1 MFFFKI
7 FPPDF
12 GSSLLYLSQ
21 HKVKIMQ
28 KKIALFI
35 PVFLVV
41 SLSAHAQ
48 FKKGMRMAGAN
59 VGSIFFNS
67 GSADV
72 SYPAP
77 TTGYTSKTTSF
88 GVNIAPSMGW
98 FISDHTAVGI
108 SLNINPTSNKTT
120 YESGG
125 NTYQQDKVNG
135 FIFGVGGFARNYF
148 KSSSSFMPF
157 GQIGLNLGM
166 SSQKTSGFFY
176 GGSGASAY
184 KITYDGKSSGGF
196 FANAGLVLGM
206 TKMITPHA
214 GLDISFGY
222 SYSYNKNTYKTT
234 TLRDDGNNGTI
245 DLTSV
250 SNPTI
255 KYTNHGVV
263 LGVGFQIF
271 LDARK

>member
-1 MFFFKI
+1 M
-7 FPPDF
+7 
-12 GSSLLYLSQ
+12 Y
-21 HKVKIMQ
+21 
-28 KKIALFI
+28 KKTALFI
-35 PVFLVV
+35 PVFLVIN
-41 SLSAHAQ
+41 LSVQAQ

-72 SYPAP
+72 SYPTP
-77 TTGYTSKTTSF
+77 TTGYSSRTTSF
-88 GVNIAPSMGW
+88 GVNIAPNMGW
-98 FISDHTAVGI
+98 FISGNTVVGV
-108 SLNINPTSNKTT
+108 SLNINPSSSKTS

-125 NTYQQDKVNG
+125 KTYQEDKVNG

-157 GQIGLNLGM
+157 GQFGLNLGI
-166 SSQKTSGFFY
+166 STQKTEGFFY

-196 FANAGLVLGM
+196 FANTALVLGM
-206 TKMITPHA
+206 TKMVTPHT
-214 GLDISFGY
+214 GLDISIGY
-222 SYSYNKNTYKTT
+222 SYSYSKNTYKTT
-234 TLRDDGNNGTI
+234 SLRDEGNNGTI
-245 DLTSV
+245 DLTTE
-250 SNPTI
+250 SNPTS
-255 KYTNHGVV
+255 KYTTHGLV